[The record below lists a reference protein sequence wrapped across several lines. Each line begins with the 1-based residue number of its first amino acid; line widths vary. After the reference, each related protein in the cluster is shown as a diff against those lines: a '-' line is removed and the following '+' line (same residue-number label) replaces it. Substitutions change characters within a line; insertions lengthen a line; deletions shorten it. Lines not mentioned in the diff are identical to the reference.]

1 MARRSVWTQEGVKEK
16 CDMCRDLT
24 GEIQRR
30 KDAVKRIIE
39 REEKA

>member
-1 MARRSVWTQEGVKEK
+1 MWTCEGVKEK

-30 KDAVKRIIE
+30 KDTIKEIIKE
-39 REEKA
+39 AKE